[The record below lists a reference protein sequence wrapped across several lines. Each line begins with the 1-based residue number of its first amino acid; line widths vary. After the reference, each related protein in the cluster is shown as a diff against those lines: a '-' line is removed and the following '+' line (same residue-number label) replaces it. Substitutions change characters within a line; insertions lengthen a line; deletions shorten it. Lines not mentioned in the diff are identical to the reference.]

1 MSKKVSSWVRELLT
15 KQSRSQRSWKLRD
28 NPRLPN
34 MRKNWHSLILEH
46 DCFPPLIRHQK
57 SCFEGKTPYRW
68 SPSVAKFPA
77 SEKEDEAVGDQL
89 WQPVDGRKSSLS
101 IWPTPILSAAT
112 QSNAMQRIVR
122 TTPRVGFSPR
132 LFVSVRGSSLS
143 EPCLYPLFLFTLSTV
158 QIILVKGAHSSFVQ
172 SFKSIFMS
180 QPST

>member
-57 SCFEGKTPYRW
+57 SRFEGKTPHRW

-101 IWPTPILSAAT
+101 I
-112 QSNAMQRIVR
+112 
-122 TTPRVGFSPR
+122 
-132 LFVSVRGSSLS
+132 
-143 EPCLYPLFLFTLSTV
+143 
-158 QIILVKGAHSSFVQ
+158 
-172 SFKSIFMS
+172 
-180 QPST
+180 